1 MRSVIRIRV
10 DNKLSVGQVPL
21 KDKRVDRVNDNVV
34 AAVDD
39 QDRLFDILKV
49 GVRLASWRSPLLQS
63 RYLSR
68 SDLLVNKRIS
78 VFLARS

>member
-1 MRSVIRIRV
+1 MIGIRV
-10 DNKLSVGQVPL
+10 NNKLSVGQVPL